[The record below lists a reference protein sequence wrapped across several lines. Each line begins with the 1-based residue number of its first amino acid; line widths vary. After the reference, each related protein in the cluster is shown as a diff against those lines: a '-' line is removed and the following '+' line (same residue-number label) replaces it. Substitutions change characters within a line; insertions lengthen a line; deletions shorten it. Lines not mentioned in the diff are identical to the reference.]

1 MVDEEHAV
9 GGFALSGGQMRCP
22 LELIN
27 ADHCLRQGRLVEGR
41 SEDLAA
47 PAPTVHVALPAVEDV
62 VQL

>member
-27 ADHCLRQGRLVEGR
+27 ADHCLRQGRLVQGR